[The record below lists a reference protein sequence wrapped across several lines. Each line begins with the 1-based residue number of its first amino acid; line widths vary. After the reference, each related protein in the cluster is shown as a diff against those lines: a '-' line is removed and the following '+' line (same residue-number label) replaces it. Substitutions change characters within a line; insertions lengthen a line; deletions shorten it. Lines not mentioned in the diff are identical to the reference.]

1 MKTLLECVNS
11 YSYSHLPIAFQNM
24 GISPMPIKPGPPTP
38 TAPPLPTTTTIQG
51 SKKFH
56 ETPVTTHD
64 PEITKMA
71 TEETT
76 QEITSTEPDVPKRK
90 NDSIY
95 LLYRIVCFNIFTLS
109 REALSIYLHFSR
121 SVSHLYKTNT

>member
-1 MKTLLECVNS
+1 MKTLLECFNS

-24 GISPMPIKPGPPTP
+24 GISPMPIKPGPTTP
-38 TAPPLPTTTTIQG
+38 TAPPLPTTTTTTTIQG
-51 SKKFH
+51 SKKLH

-76 QEITSTEPDVPKRK
+76 QEITSTEIDVPKRK
-90 NDSIY
+90 NDYIRLFY
-95 LLYRIVCFNIFTLS
+95 GII
-109 REALSIYLHFSR
+109 
-121 SVSHLYKTNT
+121 

>member
-1 MKTLLECVNS
+1 MN
-11 YSYSHLPIAFQNM
+11 
-24 GISPMPIKPGPPTP
+24 ISSMSTAPGPTTP

-51 SKKFH
+51 SKKLH

-76 QEITSTEPDVPKRK
+76 QEITSTEIDLPKRTT
-90 NDSIY
+90 DYIC
-95 LLYRIVCFNIFTLS
+95 LLYGIMCF
-109 REALSIYLHFSR
+109 Y
-121 SVSHLYKTNT
+121 